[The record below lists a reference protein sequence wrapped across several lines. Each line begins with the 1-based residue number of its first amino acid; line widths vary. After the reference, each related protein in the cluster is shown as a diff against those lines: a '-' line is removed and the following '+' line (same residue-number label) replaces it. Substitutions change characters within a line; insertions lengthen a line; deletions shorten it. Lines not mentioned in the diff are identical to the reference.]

1 VDTLSSVRKPP
12 TWPTW
17 PIAAGSLIV
26 GFAVADVT
34 GVRALG
40 GIVLFLAALWC
51 GVRWRREVGLGRALG
66 LVLLYLVA
74 FALSHVLARAIG
86 SWPSVLVLSAIVGA
100 AVWAWADARAVRPRS
115 VRPT

>member
-51 GVRWRREVGLGRALG
+51 GLRWRREVGLGRAVS

-74 FALSHVLARAIG
+74 FALSHVLGHAIG
-86 SWPSVLVLSAIVGA
+86 SWPSVLVVSAVVSA
-100 AVWAWADARAVRPRS
+100 ATWAWGDARATRPRS

>member
-1 VDTLSSVRKPP
+1 VRNPP

-17 PIAAGSLIV
+17 PIAAGSLIA

-51 GVRWRREVGLGRALG
+51 ALRWRREVGLGRAAS

-74 FALSHVLARAIG
+74 FALSHVLGRAIG
-86 SWPSVLVLSAIVGA
+86 SWPSVLVVSAIVGA
-100 AVWAWADARAVRPRS
+100 ATRAWADVPAARPRS